1 MKLPNIKTGTVV
13 VGALASFFMITEHMA
28 VRSYEPSPAK
38 QQVVEEPQ
46 QEPQPRTLRLQ
57 GASPTEQ
64 EVLEFITEIGITDK
78 NAVATIL
85 GNIKQESK
93 FETRICEGGKRTGY
107 SGCHRGGFGLIQWTT
122 PGRYSGLG
130 KFARSRNADP
140 NDLQIQLEY
149 MLTERPWKRAFGSFK
164 TPGKSIDSYM
174 RSAHVWLGWGVH
186 GERTNYAYDYAD
198 RLYWG

>member
-13 VGALASFFMITEHMA
+13 VGGIFLYGYGHMQLDHINHLQ
-28 VRSYEPSPAK
+28 K

-122 PGRYSGLG
+122 PGRYKGLG
-130 KFARSRNADP
+130 KMP
-140 NDLQIQLEY
+140 VQE
-149 MLTERPWKRAFGSFK
+149 MLIPTTFK
-164 TPGKSIDSYM
+164 FS
-174 RSAHVWLGWGVH
+174 
-186 GERTNYAYDYAD
+186 
-198 RLYWG
+198 

>member
-13 VGALASFFMITEHMA
+13 VGALASFFMVTEYMA
-28 VRSYEPSPAK
+28 VRSFKPTPAK

-46 QEPQPRTLRLQ
+46 QEPRTLRLE
-57 GASPTEQ
+57 GATPAEQ

-93 FETRICEGGKRTGY
+93 FDTRVCEGGKRTGY
-107 SGCHRGGFGLIQWTT
+107 SRCYRGGFGLIQWTT
-122 PGRYSGLG
+122 PGRYTGLG
-130 KFARSRNADP
+130 KYADSRNADP

-164 TPGKSIDSYM
+164 TPGKSIESYM
-174 RSAHVWLGWGVH
+174 KSAHIWLGWGVH

-198 RLYWG
+198 RLYWE

>member
-1 MKLPNIKTGTVV
+1 
-13 VGALASFFMITEHMA
+13 MA
-28 VRSYEPSPAK
+28 VRSYKPSPK
-38 QQVVEEPQ
+38 QQVEEPQ

-64 EVLEFITEIGITDK
+64 EVLEFITEIGITDTL
-78 NAVATIL
+78 ATIL
-85 GNIKQESK
+85 GNISQESK
-93 FETRICEGGKRTGY
+93 FETRIREGGKRTGY

-122 PGRYSGLG
+122 PGRYKGL
-130 KFARSRNADP
+130 ARPVQESSFDP